1 MTMAWFGY
9 HFYQYGQKKHSGI
22 TEDPPR
28 REREHQQR
36 WPGGR
41 LEIVIGPTTEAN
53 ARAWE
58 AEQTKTITPPRR

>member
-1 MTMAWFGY
+1 MAWFGY
-9 HFYQYGQKKHSGI
+9 HFYQNGEKKHSGI

-28 REREHQQR
+28 REKEHQQR
-36 WPGGR
+36 WPGGK
-41 LEIVIGPTTEAN
+41 LQIVIGPTTEAK